1 MAGLEAW
8 PLTGWRLFADAR
20 QARQPGF
27 QAVTV
32 DRAGR
37 ETPVPFADLP
47 AGYQGNVQVLKGFAG
62 LAAGKQAAVCQAW
75 AEAVRDRGGE
85 VAEVRI
91 YQTVTDGSA
100 RVGDRGAPPQRTL
113 RFTCR
118 PGSADG
124 RGRGPAAGRG
134 VAVRAGR
141 PAAAGRAAD
150 RAGRAAGGAAGQRP
164 YPELA
169 TQPPALFRPISFLRL
184 LERMPSPEA
193 VAVLQSFALAAAVLA
208 TVGLLTRVTLPLA
221 WLAALPL
228 VAMTSSLGKVVH
240 NDVLLLLCLVPL
252 LPSRAGAAWSLD
264 ARLRP
269 VARPGAAF
277 GWPVRTAMVVVA
289 GSYFFSGL
297 AKLLHAGPAW
307 VASGNLRWVL
317 YASSDSQPEPNRF
330 ALFVADRPVLAHLV
344 AAATL
349 AVELGFPLVLWR
361 PWLAWLFVPAVVAM
375 HAGIG
380 LAMHLDYSAM
390 AATVVVVMVDWPALA
405 DRLLPRPV
413 NVEEP
418 P

>member
-1 MAGLEAW
+1 MAAAEAW
-8 PLTGWRLFADAR
+8 RRVEGWLFA
-20 QARQPGF
+20 PG
-27 QAVTV
+27 
-32 DRAGR
+32 DPRR
-37 ETPVPFADLP
+37 
-47 AGYQGNVQVLKGFAG
+47 
-62 LAAGKQAAVCQAW
+62 LAA
-75 AEAVRDRGGE
+75 
-85 VAEVRI
+85 VRI
-91 YQTVTDGSA
+91 GLGALLAA
-100 RVGDRGAPPQRTL
+100 RLASG
-113 RFTCR
+113 
-118 PGSADG
+118 
-124 RGRGPAAGRG
+124 
-134 VAVRAGR
+134 
-141 PAAAGRAAD
+141 
-150 RAGRAAGGAAGQRP
+150 P

-169 TQPPALFRPISFLRL
+169 TQPEALYRPVSFLRL

-193 VAVLQSFALAAAVLA
+193 VALLQAFALAAAVLA

-252 LPSRAGAAWSLD
+252 LPSPAGAAWSLD

-269 VARPGAAF
+269 VARRGAAF

-307 VASGNLRWVL
+307 VASGNIRWVL
-317 YASSDSQPEPNRF
+317 YASSDSQPEPNPF

-361 PWLAWLFVPAVVAM
+361 PRLAWLFVPAVVAV

-390 AATVVVVMVDWPALA
+390 AATVVVVMVDWPPLA
-405 DRLLPRPV
+405 DRLLPSPV
-413 NVEEP
+413 NAEEP